1 MKNAES
7 DFMEGLLGSLNDIED
22 GTAAPSVSQQSYDET
37 RNLLEGLNEI
47 GLAYGNLLNP
57 EDAPMPQKNNITTND
72 MIYEHQDDWEAAE
85 KLSSHYAKV
94 PGEYVFEEPVPFYES
109 NNPVQQQYNINA
121 PKTNWSLI
129 EESVPG
135 VKSMKM
141 YSIKS
146 NHSGQR
152 IIEGMMM
159 YEAAK
164 TLENLL
170 NEGRPISDIKVLG
183 IISSGLQYTTV
194 MNEAIN
200 SARKRQKVLN
210 ESKYD
215 VAKELDTVIAEKKK
229 EAQKLKERVIRFLV
243 DEGYIT
249 K

>member
-1 MKNAES
+1 MINEES
-7 DFMEGLLGSLNDIED
+7 NFMYGLLDSLNDIEE
-22 GTAAPSVSQQSYDET
+22 GTAAPNVEAINYDET
-37 RNLLEGLNEI
+37 RKLLEGLNDI

-57 EDAPMPQKNNITTND
+57 EDAPMPNQNNIQHSD

-94 PGEYVFEEPVPFYES
+94 PGEYVFEEESSFYDS
-109 NNPVQQQYNINA
+109 SPKPITQNIQTQ
-121 PKTNWSLI
+121 PKTAWSLV

-135 VKSMKM
+135 VKSLKM

-146 NHSGQR
+146 NHSGQV
-152 IIEGMMM
+152 IMDSMMM
-159 YEAAK
+159 FEAAQ
-164 TLENLL
+164 TIVNLL
-170 NEGRPISDIKVLG
+170 NEGRTISDFRILG
-183 IISSGLQYTTV
+183 IISSGLQYTAV
-194 MNEAIN
+194 MNEAIK
-200 SARKRQKVLN
+200 SAKKRQKVLK

-229 EAQKLKERVIRFLV
+229 EALKLKERVITFLV

>member
-22 GTAAPSVSQQSYDET
+22 GSAAPNVSQQNYDET

-57 EDAPMPQKNNITTND
+57 EDAPMQSQRVNRTGE
-72 MIYEHQDDWEAAE
+72 IYEHQDDWEAAE
-85 KLSSHYAKV
+85 QLSSHYAQV
-94 PGEYVFEEPVPFYES
+94 PGEYVFEEHTSTVQS
-109 NNPVQQQYNINA
+109 NHSYQQS
-121 PKTNWSLI
+121 PKTSWSLV
-129 EESVPG
+129 EEAVPG
-135 VKSMKM
+135 VKTMKM

-146 NHSGQR
+146 NHSGQV
-152 IIEGMMM
+152 IMDGMMM
-159 YEAAK
+159 FEAAQ
-164 TLENLL
+164 TIVNLL
-170 NEGRPISDIKVLG
+170 NEGRTISDFRVLG

-194 MNEAIN
+194 MNEAIK
-200 SARKRQKVLN
+200 SARKRQAVLK

-215 VAKELDTVIAEKKK
+215 VAKELDGVIANKKK
-229 EAQKLKERVIRFLV
+229 EAQKLKERVVTFLV